1 MTLIVHP
8 DVDQLAVTYFTNT
21 LAAQGHTQ
29 HVGKKVPA
37 KNRPD
42 RFMRV
47 YSNGGPDES
56 LIATRAQVVAQLYD
70 IDGPRCAQTANLVAA
85 LGKAAVGFLFDGYPY
100 VSRAKK
106 LGGPTDLDDPD
117 VKTHVRY
124 QVVLEWLIRAKH

>member
-8 DVDQLAVTYFTNT
+8 DVDQLAVDYFTAT
-21 LAAQGHTQ
+21 LAAEGHSQ
-29 HVGKKVPA
+29 HVSKKVPA

-47 YSNGGPDES
+47 FSNGGPDQS
-56 LIATRAQVVAQLYD
+56 LITTKAQVVAQLYD
-70 IDGPRCAQTANLVAA
+70 IDDPRCARTANLVAG
-85 LGKAAVGFLFDGYPY
+85 LGKAAVGYLFDGYPY
-100 VSRAKK
+100 VAEAKK
-106 LGGPTDLDDPD
+106 VGGPTDLDDPD